1 MEHNNNSNKMD
12 DKEERRKMAAAIRRV
27 STNSLDYPHKNVS
40 WFEADVVVCCV
51 RVYIV
56 RSSFVFRTFL

>member
-40 WFEADVVVCCV
+40 WFEADIVVCCL
-51 RVYIV
+51 RV
-56 RSSFVFRTFL
+56 